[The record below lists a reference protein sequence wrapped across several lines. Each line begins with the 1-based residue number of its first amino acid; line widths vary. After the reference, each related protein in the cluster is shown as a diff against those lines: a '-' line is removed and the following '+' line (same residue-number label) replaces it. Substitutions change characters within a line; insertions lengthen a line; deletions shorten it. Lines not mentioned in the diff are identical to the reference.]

1 MSSGPCNSMGSTPLS
16 GQEPPPDPFDAL
28 ARSPTGVGVCE
39 DAGTSKGDLMNDRP
53 NVPPVL
59 WAPDPARAAAARITA
74 FADDLATS
82 TGREF
87 SSYADLWE
95 FSTTEVGT
103 FWAAVA
109 EHGGVRWHDRPTAAL
124 ADSTMP
130 GAHWFPGGTLNYA
143 ERALAELPGRSLD
156 TVAVIAATE
165 NGTET
170 TLTVSEL
177 RAAVGAAEIGLA
189 AAGVGVG
196 DRVAALVG
204 NGIHALV
211 GFLATAALGAVWS
224 SCSPD
229 FGPGSVIDRFTQIE
243 PTVLLAV
250 DGYRYG
256 GKDFD
261 ISATVSRVRA
271 ALPGLA
277 GAVHIPILGTP
288 APDGMTEWAALT
300 AVPGAPTFTA
310 VPFEAPLWVLY
321 SSGTTGLPKP
331 IVQSVGG
338 IVLEHFKVLALQSDL
353 GPGSVFFWFTTTGWM
368 MWNLLVG
375 GLLAGTTIVLFDGN
389 PGFPDLGALWRLAER
404 HRVTYFGTSAP
415 YLTACRKA
423 DLTPAADADLSAL
436 QVVGSTGSPLDAEGF
451 AWVHDAVGER
461 IQIVSLSGGT
471 DLCTAI
477 VGGSP
482 TVPVWAGEISC
493 RALGAKVEAFSPSGE
508 PLIGAVGELVLTTP
522 MPSMPVCFWGDADGT
537 RLRDAYFAEYPGIW
551 RHGDWIRIT
560 ERGSCIIEGRS
571 DATLNRGGV
580 RMGTA
585 EFYRVVEA
593 VPAVLDAL
601 VVDTSGAQ
609 EGELLLFVVLADG
622 ADLAAATAALRTV
635 IRSELSPRHVPSRVV
650 PVPVIPRTLNGKK
663 LEVPVK
669 RILAGADVDTSV
681 SRDALADPAGFD
693 SFLVVARG

>member
-1 MSSGPCNSMGSTPLS
+1 MNEVSKAPDVLW
-16 GQEPPPDPFDAL
+16 EPDPERVA
-28 ARSPTGVGVCE
+28 V
-39 DAGTSKGDLMNDRP
+39 
-53 NVPPVL
+53 
-59 WAPDPARAAAARITA
+59 ARITR
-74 FADDLATS
+74 FAADLATR
-82 TGREF
+82 TGRKF
-87 SSYADLWE
+87 PTYAALWE
-95 FSTTEVGT
+95 FSTTEVGP
-103 FWAAVA
+103 FWAALA
-109 EHGGVRWHDRPTAAL
+109 AHCGVRWHDRPTADL
-124 ADSTMP
+124 ADATMP
-130 GAHWFPGGTLNYA
+130 GACWFPGGTLNYA
-143 ERALAELPGRSLD
+143 EHALADLPGRSD
-156 TVAVIAATE
+156 DGVAVIAAAE
-165 NGTET
+165 DGAET
-170 TLTVSEL
+170 TLTLTEL

-189 AAGVGVG
+189 ALGVVAG
-196 DRVAALVG
+196 DRVVALVG
-204 NGIHALV
+204 NGIHAVV
-211 GFLATAALGAVWS
+211 GFLAAAGLGAVWS

-256 GKDFD
+256 GGDFEV
-261 ISATVSRVRA
+261 SATVSRVRA

-277 GAVHIPILGTP
+277 AAVHIPVLGTP
-288 APDGMTEWAALT
+288 TPDGMTSWAELIAT
-300 AVPGAPTFTA
+300 PGPPTFTP

-338 IVLEHFKVLALQSDL
+338 ILLEHFKAVGLQSDL
-353 GPGSVFFWFTTTGWM
+353 GPGSVFFWFSTTGWM
-368 MWNLLVG
+368 MWNFLVG
-375 GLLAGTTIVLFDGN
+375 GLLAGATIVLFDGN
-389 PGFPDLGALWRLAER
+389 PGHPDLGALWRLAQR
-404 HRVTYFGTSAP
+404 HHVTYFGTSAP
-415 YLTACRKA
+415 YITACRKA
-423 DLTPAADADLSAL
+423 GLRPAADLDLSAL
-436 QVVGSTGSPLDAEGF
+436 EVVGSTGSPLDAEGF
-451 AWVHDAVGER
+451 AWLHDAVGEQ

-482 TVPVWAGEISC
+482 SVPVWSGEISC
-493 RALGAKVEAFSPSGE
+493 RALGAKVQAYSPTGV
-508 PLIGAVGELVLTTP
+508 PLIGEVGELVLTVP
-522 MPSMPVCFWGDADGT
+522 MPSMPVRFWGDDDGS
-537 RLRDAYFAEYPGIW
+537 RLRDAYFAEYPGVW

-593 VPAVLDAL
+593 VPDVRDAL

-609 EGELLLFVVLADG
+609 EGELLLFVVLAED
-622 ADLAAATAALRTV
+622 ADLAAVTATLRTA
-635 IRSELSPRHVPSRVV
+635 IRSDLSPRHVPSRVV

-669 RILAGADVDTSV
+669 RILAGADVDTAV

-693 SFLVVARG
+693 AFLAIARG